1 MGFDTSYFPEA
12 ERRELIIKSLREERI
27 ILTRDSKMSVYSGIR
42 MVHIKSDFV
51 EEQIKQVVNDL
62 EIEPDRE
69 KFFTI
74 CVICNALL
82 EKIKKEDVKDKVPP
96 YVYKTQKNFMK
107 CSICDRIYWQGTHWT
122 NVGEFVDKLGLNA
135 TD

>member
-74 CVICNALL
+74 CVIN
-82 EKIKKEDVKDKVPP
+82 KEGGCK
-96 YVYKTQKNFMK
+96 
-107 CSICDRIYWQGTHWT
+107 G
-122 NVGEFVDKLGLNA
+122 
-135 TD
+135 